1 MRTRDLVRRGM
12 RNLRRNKSRTVL
24 TVLAL
29 SIGAFTLVLTL
40 GLSNALKSSV
50 NSQLSLATNNEL
62 TVTLAAENKAQTGVA
77 EYNPKA
83 TAVTSTQ
90 IRGEGA
96 TIQLLT
102 KEQVDAF
109 AKISGVQ
116 RVWPN
121 YNISA
126 KYLQLEGNAK
136 KYVVD
141 NIDVQSYSDQSKNML
156 AGTYPSNWSATEI
169 VLSQSYTDTLG
180 VPASDLVGKTVIVG
194 YLDAK
199 AKSVEQKFTIAG
211 VLKKPT
217 GFRGDQ
223 PATAGLITISIDAA
237 AKIYDTQFNGTRDFN
252 QYAYTTVL
260 LQSPN
265 DESSVRDAITALN
278 KNYSV
283 SSLSDII
290 SRIKTV
296 LNSVTYAL
304 AGFSGIAL
312 LAAAFGIINTQLM
325 SVFERTKE
333 IGLLKALGMP
343 NSKIRNLFS
352 VEAILIG
359 LLGASI
365 GIILAFAVEIFV
377 NTTFRQKLIDI
388 GFGSHAILIS
398 LPNVLI
404 VAAGLGLLSFIA
416 GVFPARKAQK
426 LDPIQALREE

>member
-1 MRTRDLVRRGM
+1 MRNIDLLRRGL
-12 RNLRRNKSRTVL
+12 RNMRRNKSRTVL

-40 GLSNALKSSV
+40 GLSNALRTSV

-62 TVTLAAENKAQTGVA
+62 TVTLTAENKNQTGVA
-77 EYNPKA
+77 EYNPKGTTTKA
-83 TAVTSTQ
+83 TEF
-90 IRGEGA
+90 RGESM
-96 TIQLLT
+96 TIQFLS
-102 KEQVDAF
+102 KEQIDAF
-109 AKISGVQ
+109 ARIFGVR

-121 YNISA
+121 NNISA
-126 KYLQLEGNAK
+126 EYLQLEGNAK

-141 NIDVQSYSDQSKNML
+141 NINEQSYSDQAKNML
-156 AGTYPSNWSATEI
+156 AGTYPANWSESDI
-169 VLSQSYTDTLG
+169 ILSQSYADTLG
-180 VPASDLVGKTVIVG
+180 VAPSDLVGKTVTLG
-194 YLDAK
+194 FLDAK
-199 AKSVEQKFTIAG
+199 AKNVEQKFTIAG

-217 GFRGDQ
+217 GFGPDQ
-223 PATAGLITISIDAA
+223 SGTAGIITISIDSM
-237 AKIYDTQFNGTRDFN
+237 AKIYETEFAGTRDFN
-252 QYAYTTVL
+252 QFTYANVL
-260 LQSPN
+260 LQSADN
-265 DESSVRDAITALN
+265 ETSVRSAITALN
-278 KNYSV
+278 KNYSI
-283 SSLSDII
+283 SSLSDIV

-296 LNSVTYAL
+296 LNTVTYAL

-343 NSKIRNLFS
+343 NKKIRNLFS

-359 LLGASI
+359 LFGASV
-365 GIILAFAVEIFV
+365 GIIFAFGVEIFV
-377 NTTFRQKLIDI
+377 NTVFRQRLIDI

-398 LPNVLI
+398 LTNVLI